1 MGVAGWSR
9 RWDLGPKRW
18 SAAAVLIVLGVGLA
32 LVGLLAPGTGVAWAV
47 GPWSIAQITDS
58 GVNDELPQVS
68 SNLIVWRAYDGH
80 DHEIMLCDR
89 RR

>member
-1 MGVAGWSR
+1 MWSQVPPR
-9 RWDLGPKRW
+9 HSKCW

-32 LVGLLAPGTGVAWAV
+32 LVGLLAPSTGVAWAV

-58 GVNDELPQVS
+58 GVNDELLQVS
-68 SNLIVWRAYDGH
+68 GNRIVWRAYDGH
-80 DHEIMLCDR
+80 DHEIMLYDR